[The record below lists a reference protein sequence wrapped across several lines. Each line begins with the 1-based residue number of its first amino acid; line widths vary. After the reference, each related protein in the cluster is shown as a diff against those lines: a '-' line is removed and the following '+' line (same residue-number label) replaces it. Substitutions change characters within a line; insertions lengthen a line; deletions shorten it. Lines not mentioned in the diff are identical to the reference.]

1 MNGTIC
7 LILSHSFR
15 SPGSVQA
22 RLQMEVASPDV
33 NVVSDVIVVS
43 NNLGNLSLNQNVTE
57 VRSEPG
63 ICFSMLISRTLYKL
77 ISLRWGVFLC
87 RTDLVIVDSEKDHAS
102 LYLPLRSS
110 FHFRNT
116 ECHGKCIE
124 SNGKR
129 G

>member
-1 MNGTIC
+1 MNEWNYFRNC

-63 ICFSMLISRTLYKL
+63 ICFSMLISHTLYKL
-77 ISLRWGVFLC
+77 I
-87 RTDLVIVDSEKDHAS
+87 
-102 LYLPLRSS
+102 
-110 FHFRNT
+110 
-116 ECHGKCIE
+116 
-124 SNGKR
+124 
-129 G
+129 

>member
-1 MNGTIC
+1 MNGTTC

-77 ISLRWGVFLC
+77 I
-87 RTDLVIVDSEKDHAS
+87 
-102 LYLPLRSS
+102 
-110 FHFRNT
+110 
-116 ECHGKCIE
+116 
-124 SNGKR
+124 
-129 G
+129 